1 MRLGSLASTGD
12 VTLARMSVDL
22 VPTMTEAKPKGTA
35 VSHVLKAS
43 KNASGV
49 ADLVPAVL
57 ACADTGAFVTAT
69 GAHVST
75 CGVYVLYGSTW

>member
-1 MRLGSLASTGD
+1 LAIDSGRDSRKCSL
-12 VTLARMSVDL
+12 
-22 VPTMTEAKPKGTA
+22 TEAESEAKA
-35 VSHVLKAS
+35 AVLKAS